1 MTDPAFVADSAPT
14 PSRKRRWLVTGLY
27 EVMCAF
33 MDWPIHVCL
42 VATQLN
48 TAPIFARHLLARLD
62 RGHSVAY
69 RVATHG
75 CIVLLV
81 YKWVFYKPTLW
92 LLDRV
97 LANDDA
103 PSKAELR
110 TRKWRLDVAAIEGV
124 PQAVNLQLQQQEFA
138 LGTMGVV
145 SGWLDQFV
153 TVLDNFG
160 LAALRSVI
168 AHSVAIAGT
177 YPLLLVSTRLA
188 LVNDGATVAHCLELL
203 KQLSWRE
210 LYAGAQPR
218 VVACIIHAAVAY
230 CTFLMATHTLRQ
242 VRRGVQL
249 TALGVAERGWFNSV
263 MPALGIT
270 ALVSTA
276 GIASYPFNLISARA
290 RVGMIEP
297 LAVTTVAGMIEQLKL
312 IVRNESF
319 FALWRGSAIVAAWRL
334 VSLLY
339 SPFAFVSINTNIH

>member
-1 MTDPAFVADSAPT
+1 MTDPTPT
-14 PSRKRRWLVTGLY
+14 DVPPSPRKRRWLATGIY
-27 EVMCAF
+27 EVLCAF
-33 MDWPIHVCL
+33 MDWPIHVGL

-48 TAPIFARHLLARLD
+48 TSPIFARHLLARLD
-62 RGHSVAY
+62 RGQAVVL

-75 CIVLLV
+75 CFVLLV

-97 LANDDA
+97 LSPDGAQQT
-103 PSKAELR
+103 PTPRPKL
-110 TRKWRLDVAAIEGV
+110 RLDVAAIEGA
-124 PQAVNLQLQQQEFA
+124 PQAVTQQLNQQEFA
-138 LGTMGVV
+138 LGAMGLV

-153 TVLDNFG
+153 VALDNFG

-188 LVNDGATVAHCLELL
+188 LVNDGATFASCLALL

-230 CTFLMATHTLRQ
+230 CTFLMATHALRQ

-270 ALVSTA
+270 ALISTA

-297 LAVTTVAGMIEQLKL
+297 LAVSTVAGMVEQLKL

-319 FALWRGSAIVAAWRL
+319 FALWRGSTIVAAWRL

-339 SPFAFVSINTNIH
+339 SPFAFVSINTNIS

>member
-1 MTDPAFVADSAPT
+1 MTDPLVDAP
-14 PSRKRRWLVTGLY
+14 PRKRRWLATGIY

-33 MDWPIHVCL
+33 VDWPIHVCL

-92 LLDRV
+92 LLDR
-97 LANDDA
+97 LLSTDEAA
-103 PSKAELR
+103 QTQTSQP
-110 TRKWRLDVAAIEGV
+110 KWRLDVAAIEGA
-124 PQAVNLQLQQQEFA
+124 PQAVTLQLQQQEFA
-138 LGTMGVV
+138 LGTMGVI
-145 SGWLDQFV
+145 SGWLDKFV
-153 TVLDNFG
+153 AVFDNFG

-188 LVNDGATVAHCLELL
+188 LVNDGATVAHCVELL

-218 VVACIIHAAVAY
+218 IVACIIHAAVAY
-230 CTFLMATHTLRQ
+230 CTFLMVTHTLRQ
-242 VRRGVQL
+242 LRRGVQL
-249 TALGVAERGWFNSV
+249 SALGVAERGWVNSL
-263 MPALGIT
+263 MPALGLT

-276 GIASYPFNLISARA
+276 NIASYPFNLISARA
-290 RVGMIEP
+290 RAGMLDPLLVSTTSGMIN
-297 LAVTTVAGMIEQLKL
+297 QLKL

-319 FALWRGSAIVAAWRL
+319 FALWRGSTVVAAWRFI
-334 VSLLY
+334 SLFY
-339 SPFAFVSINTNIH
+339 SPFAFVSIDTNIS